1 MSILTLIVYLIASM
15 FLGFILKKIEIK
27 KRDNLVD
34 YVVAANIYMIVLSG
48 IFDFYKILNN
58 NDNIFVIIFFLVLGE
73 ILYLILVKERT
84 ILKYNDYN
92 LKKYFITL
100 GSSYLVNILIINRVD
115 NIFPSMENVKL
126 LVWLFIIGYVFVY
139 IKNNIVI
146 KLPVNNNISFSE
158 DREYIV
164 MQYAKFKS
172 KYSTFISSKYN
183 YLSQVI
189 YSMMIYENYNRPEL
203 MRRIDLLKYRLFR
216 EENKFG
222 IMQIEKKEPISDI
235 ESIEFVLKRLEKIYS
250 ANIKSKMSEGDSV
263 KILIKKYYKKEVSEV
278 ISIYNIIN
286 KFNEG

>member
-34 YVVAANIYMIVLSG
+34 YVVVANIYMIVLSG

-158 DREYIV
+158 DREYVV

-235 ESIEFVLKRLEKIYS
+235 ESIEFVLKKLEKIYS
-250 ANIKSKMSEGDSV
+250 TNVKEKMGEVDSV
-263 KILIKKYYKKEVSEV
+263 KILIKKYYKKEIREI
-278 ISIYNIIN
+278 ISIYNIIKEFN
-286 KFNEG
+286 K

>member
-1 MSILTLIVYLIASM
+1 M
-15 FLGFILKKIEIK
+15 
-27 KRDNLVD
+27 
-34 YVVAANIYMIVLSG
+34 
-48 IFDFYKILNN
+48 
-58 NDNIFVIIFFLVLGE
+58 
-73 ILYLILVKERT
+73 
-84 ILKYNDYN
+84 
-92 LKKYFITL
+92 KKYFITL

-139 IKNNIVI
+139 IKNNIDI

-158 DREYIV
+158 DREYVV

-172 KYSTFISSKYN
+172 KYGTFISSKYN

-235 ESIEFVLKRLEKIYS
+235 ESIEFVLKKLEKIYS
-250 ANIKSKMSEGDSV
+250 TNVKEKMGEVDSV
-263 KILIKKYYKKEVSEV
+263 KILIKKYYKKEIREI

-286 KFNEG
+286 EFNK

>member
-139 IKNNIVI
+139 IKNNIDI

-235 ESIEFVLKRLEKIYS
+235 ESIEFVLKKLEKIYS
-250 ANIKSKMSEGDSV
+250 TNVKEKMSEVDSV
-263 KILIKKYYKKEVSEV
+263 KILIKKYYKKEIREI
-278 ISIYNIIN
+278 ISIYNIIKEFN
-286 KFNEG
+286 K